1 MRNVRA
7 LSLVVASLLA
17 GASSYAQTP
26 QTGTPYTGS
35 STIAGEPLDAARA
48 KTMMEFNKLAP
59 KKQNRSALTGGFCNP
74 VLTQP
79 TPSADQ
85 VQLALAL
92 VESEIAPILSFAK
105 EGGATEGGASED
117 GAAVN
122 YSIDFDL
129 DHVVLRS
136 SNPRYGSQANGLKIS
151 YPHETSSHVWF
162 EAKGSGSVLFIFP
175 PVRGCS
181 VQFIVACPRTYSN
194 ARTLD
199 ESKLTVTGVRYA
211 ISSKSDGLFQ
221 APTGEEAK
229 VVASTLASSRVELPQ
244 AWSSENISK
253 GTPSASVKIQKPLDP
268 LGAPG
273 KMSSVSAPFQDA
285 VEAHLEFGTTT
296 EVKRTVRSRSTVE
309 VSPFSLEVAQPVRI
323 ERSDVPLNPGSCF
336 VISRRKETHY

>member
-1 MRNVRA
+1 
-7 LSLVVASLLA
+7 
-17 GASSYAQTP
+17 
-26 QTGTPYTGS
+26 
-35 STIAGEPLDAARA
+35 
-48 KTMMEFNKLAP
+48 MEFNKLAP
-59 KKQNRSALTGGFCNP
+59 KKQNRSALTGGFCKP

-92 VESEIAPILSFAK
+92 VESELAPILSFAK
-105 EGGATEGGASED
+105 EGGDS
-117 GAAVN
+117 VS
-122 YSIDFDL
+122 YSIEFDL

-136 SNPRYGSQANGLKIS
+136 SNPRYESQANGLKIS

-162 EAKGSGSVLFIFP
+162 EAKGSGSVLFIVP

-194 ARTLD
+194 SRTLD

-211 ISSKSDGLFQ
+211 ISSKADGLFQ
-221 APTGEEAK
+221 APKGEEAK
-229 VVASTLASSRVELPQ
+229 VVASTLASTRVELPQ
-244 AWSSENISK
+244 AWSSENISNE
-253 GTPSASVKIQKPLDP
+253 TPSASVKIQKPLDP
-268 LGAPG
+268 LAAPG

-285 VEAHLEFGTTT
+285 VEAHLEFGTTA
-296 EVKRTVRSRSTVE
+296 EVRRTVRSRSTVE
-309 VSPFSLEVAQPVRI
+309 VSPFSLEVAQPARI